1 MRAAGLGWDGFLLY
15 LERRAVPHLLVLA
28 VLVAGVSVGAL
39 ASGALAD
46 SQKAELSSHLGVYL
60 RGLGNDLTTLDSG
73 AMLRQSALTYLKL
86 SLILWAL
93 GATVVAAPLVLG
105 VVFVRGFVI
114 GFAVA
119 FLAQELGW
127 QGVAFATVAVW
138 PQNILAVPGIV
149 GAGAAALSYAGQ
161 VASRRMRRKRTGD
174 GEDLLTYTVITAVFV
189 AVLGISGLVEA
200 YISPALM
207 RLVARLLG

>member
-15 LERRAVPHLLVLA
+15 LERRAVSHLLVLA

-60 RGLGNDLTTLDSG
+60 HGLGNDLTTLDSG

-86 SLILWAL
+86 SIILWAL